1 MRLKDR
7 RKRKNIGQNNKKQW
21 EPQEDKISVPRYKKP
36 STDRYKKYKN
46 TFVSVS
52 SHCVDR
58 FIEIMPEIEHLERKK
73 IHGMILAMYRDG
85 CIFGGQY
92 GDDFLI
98 LSKSRRGREVV
109 FACTTDK
116 NEKAEKIIIIKTTLT
131 VDHANG
137 NLQQKEINNP
147 EVSLVEVEEG
157 DL

>member
-7 RKRKNIGQNNKKQW
+7 RKRKYIGQNKKQW

-52 SHCVDR
+52 SHCVDK
-58 FIEIMPEIEHLERKK
+58 FIEIIPEIEHLERKK
-73 IHGMILAMYRDG
+73 IHGMILAMYHDG

-98 LSKSRRGREVV
+98 LTKNRTGREVV
-109 FACTTDK
+109 FACTTDT
-116 NEKAEKIIIIKTTLT
+116 NEKEEKMIIIKTTLT

-137 NLQQKEINNP
+137 NLQQQEMHNP
-147 EVSLVEVEEG
+147 DVSLVEKG
-157 DL
+157 ALDI